1 MDAESEVIVET
12 ETDTTEEV
20 DKTDEVEDTADDAG
34 TEDKPQYTEFE
45 KKQFERAKLAEAEN
59 KRLKA
64 ELDAAKHKPQTT
76 EKQVGEVTFK
86 DTFSLVQANVHA
98 DDVDRVVKFAKDEG
112 ITVSEALKNDELKA
126 ILGVRVEHRKTAEVA
141 NTTGSKRTT
150 AKVSDEQL
158 VEKAERGEDVDPELL
173 AEARMNLKKKK

>member
-1 MDAESEVIVET
+1 MSVEDEVVVET

-20 DKTDEVEDTADDAG
+20 VNTDEVEETTTEVE

-59 KRLKA
+59 KRLKT
-64 ELDAAKHKPQTT
+64 ELEAAKKKPQTP
-76 EKQVGEVTFK
+76 EKQGGEVTFK

-112 ITVSEALKNDELKA
+112 LTVSEALKNDELKA
-126 ILGVRVEHRKTAEVA
+126 ILSVRVEHRKTAEVA

-173 AEARMNLKKKK
+173 ADARMNLKKKK